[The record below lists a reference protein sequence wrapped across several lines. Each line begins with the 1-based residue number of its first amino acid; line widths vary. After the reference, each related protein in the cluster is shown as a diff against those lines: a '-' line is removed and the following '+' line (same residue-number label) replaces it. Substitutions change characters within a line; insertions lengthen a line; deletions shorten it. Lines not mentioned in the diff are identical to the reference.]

1 MKDVNAKKWTDI
13 FVNRPVVAIVLS
25 LIILLAGLRATVNLP
40 VIQFP
45 VIESAMLEI
54 STYYPGA
61 SAETLRGFV
70 TEPIERV
77 ASSIPGVDYVTSV
90 STSAS
95 SLVQVWLRLDQD
107 STESLAALS
116 TQLSQIKFELPP
128 GAEDPAIEVVRT
140 DSPYASFYL
149 AVEVPDDKTYA
160 EITDLVQRDI
170 QPRLASVP
178 NVQRMIN
185 SGTPPA
191 MRIWLDTLR
200 MAALDVDA
208 NEVRDA
214 LERNNV
220 IGTIGR
226 TRNTTQQIDLQ
237 TNTDARTAEDFA
249 NMLVRSSDGID
260 VRLGDIAR
268 VEAGAMELSRISRFN
283 QKVVVFMGVYPVPG
297 ANEIAVA
304 DALYEEVAA
313 INESLPDGLSL
324 YIAFDVTLYMRE
336 ALSEIFITLAE
347 TILLVGLVVVAL
359 MGSFRTALVPLLTIP
374 ISLLGAIAAMSLMGF
389 SLNLLTILA
398 IVLSV
403 GLVVDDAIVVV
414 ENVARNLR
422 EGMSRRQAAMASSRR
437 LLTPIIA
444 MTLTLAVVYAPI
456 GFLSGLTGVL
466 FREFAFSLATAVL
479 ISGVVA
485 ITLSPIM
492 SAWVCPDKGHET
504 ATTRWVNAR
513 FDTTAAL
520 YAKVVD
526 WSLRNRWQLI
536 FAGAFLSCLTLP
548 LYLFS
553 MKELAPV
560 EDQSGF
566 TLVADAAPE
575 GAVDDTLRGFHKVID
590 ILHENPASTE
600 TWQMIM
606 PSAAFGGHNLTQPDE
621 RDESAGDI
629 MFSFYGALKQVP
641 EVNAFPVTDS
651 GLPTA
656 GQFDVELVIT
666 SSDDA
671 ATMLPYAQQLVRE
684 AQTSGLFMYSD
695 TDLRVDLVK
704 GSYNI
709 DKQRL
714 ADLGMT
720 LGDVAGQM
728 GMLISEGYV
737 TRYDD
742 RGRAYRVIPM
752 IENSERGSPE
762 ALLDVPIRIP
772 TGELVPFGAIAT
784 LERITGPRAL
794 TRFQQK
800 NAFKIYGGVI
810 PGTTKEQGLAFLE
823 QKAAEIL
830 PASYVVDYTGESR
843 ELRSGGNTMMGVLG
857 VAMVLVFFVLAIQF
871 NSFRDPLIILLGS
884 IPLALFAALVIT
896 FIGLS
901 TINIYS
907 QVGLVTLVGLV
918 AKNAI
923 LIVEFANQAQEEGL
937 NKIAAIKSATATR
950 LRPVLMT
957 TGATVLGH
965 FPLVLVTGAG
975 AEARNSIG
983 FILVV
988 GMLIGTFFTL
998 VLLPAIYVT
1007 LASDHSATAPTDAD
1021 ETNSHAVGTSLT
1033 PDITSV

>member
-13 FVNRPVVAIVLS
+13 FVNRPVVAVVLS
-25 LIILLAGLRATVNLP
+25 MVILLAGLRATLSLP

-45 VIESAMLEI
+45 VIESTMLEI

-77 ASSIPGVDYVTSV
+77 ASSIPGVDYVASI

-95 SLVQVWLRLDQD
+95 SLVQVWLRLNQD
-107 STESLAALS
+107 NTESLAELS

-128 GAEDPAIEVVRT
+128 GAEDPSIEVVRT

-149 AVEVPDDKTYA
+149 AVDVPEDKTYA

-200 MAALDVDA
+200 MAALNVDA

-226 TRNTTQQIDLQ
+226 TRNNTQQIDLQ

-249 NMLVRSSDGID
+249 NMLVLSSDGVD

-304 DALYEEVAA
+304 DALYEEVAS

-359 MGSFRTALVPLLTIP
+359 MGSFRTALVPLITIP
-374 ISLLGAIAAMSLMGF
+374 ISLLGTIAAMSLMGF

-504 ATTRWVNAR
+504 ITTRWVNAR

-536 FAGAFLSCLTLP
+536 FAGAFLSVLTLP
-548 LYLFS
+548 LYMFS

-575 GAVDDTLRGFHKVID
+575 GAVEDTLRGFHKVID

-606 PSAAFGGHNLTQPDE
+606 PSGAYGGHNLTQPDE
-621 RDESAGDI
+621 RDQSAEEI
-629 MFSFYGALKQVP
+629 MFSFYGTLKQVP

-695 TDLRVDLVK
+695 TDLRLDLVK

-714 ADLGMT
+714 ADLGMS

-752 IENSERGSPE
+752 MENSERSSPE

-772 TGELVPFGAIAT
+772 TGELVPFGAVAT
-784 LERITGPRAL
+784 LERLTAPRAL

-830 PASYVVDYTGESR
+830 PPGYVVDYTGESR

-857 VAMVLVFFVLAIQF
+857 IAMVLVFFVLAIQF

-937 NKIAAIKSATATR
+937 DKIAAIKSATATR

-988 GMLIGTFFTL
+988 GMLIGTLFTL
-998 VLLPAIYVT
+998 VVLPAIYVT
-1007 LASDHSATAPTDAD
+1007 LASDHRNAASTDEDIADSDSTDSALKTDLTAA
-1021 ETNSHAVGTSLT
+1021 
-1033 PDITSV
+1033 

>member
-1 MKDVNAKKWTDI
+1 MSDGNDKKWTDI
-13 FVNRPVVAIVLS
+13 FVNRPVVAVVLS
-25 LIILLAGLRATVNLP
+25 LLVLLAGLRAALTLP

-45 VIESAMLEI
+45 VIESASLEI

-61 SAETLRGFV
+61 SAETVRGFV

-77 ASSIPGVDYVTSV
+77 ASSIPGVDYIESV

-95 SLVQVWLRLDQD
+95 SLVKVWLRLNQD
-107 STESLAALS
+107 NTQSLAELS

-128 GAEDPAIEVVRT
+128 GAEDPSIEVVRT

-149 AVEVPDDKTYA
+149 AVDVPEDKTYA
-160 EITDLVQRDI
+160 EITDLVQRKI

-191 MRIWLDTLR
+191 MRVWLDTLR

-208 NEVRDA
+208 NEVRTA

-226 TRNTTQQIDLQ
+226 TRNNTQQIDLQ
-237 TNTDARTAEDFA
+237 TNTEASTADDFA
-249 NMLVRSSDGID
+249 NILLRSSEGID
-260 VRLGDIAR
+260 IRLGDVAR
-268 VEAGAMELSRISRFN
+268 IEAGAMEVARVSRYN
-283 QKVVVFMGVYPVPG
+283 QKVTVFMGIYPVPG
-297 ANEIAVA
+297 ASEIAVA
-304 DALYEEVAA
+304 DALYEEIEA
-313 INESLPDGLSL
+313 INNSLPDDLSL
-324 YIAFDVTLYMRE
+324 YIAYDVTEYMRE
-336 ALSEIFITLAE
+336 ALSEIFITLTE

-374 ISLLGAIAAMSLMGF
+374 ISLLGAIGAMSLMGF

-422 EGMSRRQAAMASSRR
+422 EGMSRRQAALTSSRR

-466 FREFAFSLATAVL
+466 FREFAFSLAMAVL

-485 ITLSPIM
+485 LTLSPIM
-492 SAWVCPDKGHET
+492 SAWVCPDQGHET
-504 ATTRWVNAR
+504 RTTRWVNAR
-513 FDTTAAL
+513 FDKTATL
-520 YAKVVD
+520 YASVVD

-536 FAGAFLSCLTLP
+536 FAGIFLSCLTLP
-548 LYLFS
+548 LYMFS

-566 TLVADAAPE
+566 TIVADAAPE
-575 GAVDDTLRGFHKVID
+575 GTVDDTLRGFHQVID
-590 ILHENPASTE
+590 ILHKHAASAD

-606 PSAAFGGHNLTQPDE
+606 ASAAYGGHNLIHPDQ
-621 RDESAGDI
+621 RDQSAEEI
-629 MFSFYGALKQVP
+629 MFGFYGALKQVP
-641 EVNAFPVTDS
+641 EINAFPVTDS
-651 GLPTA
+651 GLPTS

-671 ATMLPYAQQLVRE
+671 ATMLPYAQQIVRA
-684 AQTSGLFMYSD
+684 AQTSGLFLYAD

-704 GSYNI
+704 GSYEI

-714 ADLGMT
+714 ADLGMS

-737 TRYDD
+737 TRYNDK
-742 RGRAYRVIPM
+742 GRAYRVIPM
-752 IENSERGSPE
+752 MEKSERSSPE

-772 TGELVPFGAIAT
+772 SGELVPFGAVAT
-784 LERITGPRAL
+784 LERVTAPRAL
-794 TRFQQK
+794 TRFQQA
-800 NAFKIYGGVI
+800 NSFKIYGGVI
-810 PGTTKEQGLAFLE
+810 PGTSKEQALAFIE
-823 QKAAEIL
+823 KQASDIL
-830 PASYVVDYTGESR
+830 PMNYVVDYTGESR
-843 ELRSGGNTMMGVLG
+843 ELRGDGNTMMGVLG

-901 TINIYS
+901 TVNIYS

-923 LIVEFANQAQEEGL
+923 LIVEFANQAQKEGL
-937 NKIAAIKSATATR
+937 DKVAAIKSAAATR

-965 FPLVLVTGAG
+965 FPLVLVSGAG

-1007 LASDHSATAPTDAD
+1007 LASDHRKTADKEGLIEDQTDTNTALNAD
-1021 ETNSHAVGTSLT
+1021 INAV
-1033 PDITSV
+1033 